1 MIPLGDD
8 TYGPI
13 TPRSLKDEFIERFE
27 ALILSGK
34 FSPGDR
40 VPSERDLGALFGI
53 SRPVVHEGLRTLE
66 SRGLVTIESR
76 KGVRVN
82 DYRREGSIEMLLS
95 ILNYTGG
102 RLSPTLLDGI
112 LEMRLLFEVE
122 TARLAASRRSEAGLS
137 ELRRTLERERA
148 FREAPTPGGAVRES
162 AARDLADI
170 DFEFHVSVAIASG
183 NEIYPLLMN
192 SFRRIYRDILEEFYA
207 DRTVVEPIFAAH
219 SRIVDAI
226 EERDEAGARD
236 AMRELL
242 SFSEANLRRILF
254 G

>member
-1 MIPLGDD
+1 MIDRD
-8 TYGPI
+8 ESFSPI
-13 TPRSLKDEFIERFE
+13 APRSLKDEFIERFE

-34 FSPGDR
+34 FSPGER

-53 SRPVVHEGLRTLE
+53 SRPVVHEGLCTLE

-95 ILNYTGG
+95 ILNYAGG
-102 RLSPTLLDGI
+102 KLSPSLLDGV

-122 TARLAASRRSEAGLS
+122 TARLAARR
-137 ELRRTLERERA
+137 RRDDHLA
-148 FREAPTPGGAVRES
+148 SLRES
-162 AARDLADI
+162 LVSESSVLASTSAATARDIAAL
-170 DFEFHVSVAIASG
+170 DFEFHISIAIASG

-192 SFRRIYRDILEEFYA
+192 SFRRVYRDILESFYA
-207 DRTVVEPIFAAH
+207 DRGVVEPIFAFH
-219 SRIVDAI
+219 ERIVEAI
-226 EERDEAGARD
+226 AASDEDRASNV
-236 AMRELL
+236 MLELL
-242 SFSEANLRRILF
+242 RFSEDNLRRILL

>member
-1 MIPLGDD
+1 MI
-8 TYGPI
+8 TYGEGFGPI

-34 FSPGDR
+34 FAPGDK
-40 VPSERDLGALFGI
+40 VPSERDLGVLFGI
-53 SRPVVHEGLRTLE
+53 SRPVVHEGLRALE

-76 KGVRVN
+76 KGARVN

-102 RLSPTLLDGI
+102 KLSQSLLDGI

-122 TARLAASRRSEAGLS
+122 TSRLAALRRSES
-137 ELRRTLERERA
+137 HVDELRSIVARERSMIDQGRGGRSA
-148 FREAPTPGGAVRES
+148 SSREVA
-162 AARDLADI
+162 DLDLELHI
-170 DFEFHVSVAIASG
+170 SIAIASG

-192 SFRRIYRDILEEFYA
+192 SFRRIYHAILEAFYA
-207 DRTVVEPIFAAH
+207 DATVVGPVFDYHGRLVEAIAA
-219 SRIVDAI
+219 
-226 EERDEAGARD
+226 RDEEGARVV
-236 AMRELL
+236 MLEMLGY
-242 SFSEANLRRILF
+242 SERNLRRILF

>member
-1 MIPLGDD
+1 MIPGNEPIFS
-8 TYGPI
+8 PI

-34 FSPGDR
+34 FAPGER

-95 ILNYTGG
+95 MLNYTGG
-102 RLSPTLLDGI
+102 RLSATLFEGV

-122 TARLAASRRSEAGLS
+122 TARMAAERRTEAALE
-137 ELRRTLERERA
+137 ELRACVAKERA
-148 FREAPTPGGAVRES
+148 PENRNAHEVAELDFFFHLAV
-162 AARDLADI
+162 AL
-170 DFEFHVSVAIASG
+170 ASG

-192 SFRRIYRDILEEFYA
+192 SFRRIYGDILASFYA
-207 DRTVVEPIFAAH
+207 EATNLAAIYDFH
-219 SRIVDAI
+219 ERIVDAI
-226 EERDEAGARD
+226 AASDQAGARD
-236 AMRELL
+236 LMRELL
-242 SFSEANLRRILF
+242 LYSEAELRRLLF
-254 G
+254 GQATPAG

>member
-1 MIPLGDD
+1 MIPLSDESF
-8 TYGPI
+8 GPI
-13 TPRSLKDEFIERFE
+13 VPRSLKDEFIERFE

-34 FSPGDR
+34 FAPGDR
-40 VPSERDLGALFGI
+40 VPSERDLGTLFGI

-102 RLSPTLLDGI
+102 KLSPSLFDGV

-122 TARLAASRRSEAGLS
+122 TCGLAARRRSDASLA
-137 ELRRTLERERA
+137 ELRKIAEREQA
-148 FREAPTPGGAVRES
+148 MSPPSPKAV
-162 AARDLADI
+162 ADI
-170 DFEFHVSVAIASG
+170 DFEFHIAIAIASG

-192 SFRRIYRDILEEFYA
+192 SFRRIYQDILESFYA
-207 DRTVVEPIFAAH
+207 DAAVIRPVFGFH
-219 SRIVDAI
+219 VRIVDAI
-226 EERDEAGARD
+226 EARDAAGARE
-236 AMRELL
+236 AMLELL
-242 SFSEANLRRILF
+242 RFSEANLRRILF
-254 G
+254 GQSSPS

>member
-1 MIPLGDD
+1 MIDRD
-8 TYGPI
+8 ESFSPI
-13 TPRSLKDEFIERFE
+13 APRSLKDEFIERFE

-34 FSPGDR
+34 FSPGER

-53 SRPVVHEGLRTLE
+53 SRPVVHEGLCTLE

-95 ILNYTGG
+95 ILNYAGG
-102 RLSPTLLDGI
+102 KLSPSLLDGV

-122 TARLAASRRSEAGLS
+122 TARLAARRRSDDHLASL
-137 ELRRTLERERA
+137 
-148 FREAPTPGGAVRES
+148 RES
-162 AARDLADI
+162 LVSERSVLASPSAATARDIAAL
-170 DFEFHVSVAIASG
+170 DFEFHISIAIASG

-192 SFRRIYRDILEEFYA
+192 SFRRVYRDILESFYA
-207 DRTVVEPIFAAH
+207 DRGVVAPIFAFH
-219 SRIVDAI
+219 ERIVEAI
-226 EERDEAGARD
+226 AASDEDRASNV
-236 AMRELL
+236 MLELL
-242 SFSEANLRRILF
+242 RFSEDNLRRILL

>member
-1 MIPLGDD
+1 MIPMSDESF
-8 TYGPI
+8 GPI
-13 TPRSLKDEFIERFE
+13 VPRSLKDEFIERFE

-34 FSPGDR
+34 FAPGDR
-40 VPSERDLGALFGI
+40 VPSERDLGTLFGI

-102 RLSPTLLDGI
+102 KLSPSLFDGV

-122 TARLAASRRSEAGLS
+122 TAGLAARRRDAAGLAD
-137 ELRRTLERERA
+137 LRKTVEREQAMSSPSARA
-148 FREAPTPGGAVRES
+148 V
-162 AARDLADI
+162 ADI
-170 DFEFHVSVAIASG
+170 DFEFHISIAIVSG

-192 SFRRIYRDILEEFYA
+192 SFRRIYQDILETFYA
-207 DRTVVEPIFAAH
+207 DATVVGPVFAFH
-219 SRIVDAI
+219 VRIVDEI
-226 EERDEAGARD
+226 EAGDEAGARG
-236 AMRELL
+236 AMLELL
-242 SFSEANLRRILF
+242 RYSEANLRRILF
-254 G
+254 GQAAPA

>member
-1 MIPLGDD
+1 MITLGDD
-8 TYGPI
+8 SYGPI
-13 TPRSLKDEFIERFE
+13 MPRSLKDEFIERFE

-34 FSPGDR
+34 FAPGDR
-40 VPSERDLGALFGI
+40 VPSERDLGTLFGI

-102 RLSPTLLDGI
+102 KLSPSLFDGV

-122 TARLAASRRSEAGLS
+122 TAGLAARRRTDGSLA
-137 ELRRTLERERA
+137 ELRKSIERERA
-148 FREAPTPGGAVRES
+148 VSSPS
-162 AARDLADI
+162 ARAIADI
-170 DFEFHVSVAIASG
+170 DFEFHISIAIASG

-192 SFRRIYRDILEEFYA
+192 SFRRIYQDILEAFYA
-207 DRTVVEPIFAAH
+207 DSSVVKPVFAFH
-219 SRIVDAI
+219 GRIVDAI
-226 EERDEAGARD
+226 AAHDEAAARD
-236 AMRELL
+236 AMLGLL
-242 SFSEANLRRILF
+242 SFSETNLRRILF
-254 G
+254 GQVAPA